1 MAESSSYSE
10 EYLKEAEKRIAE
22 MEDPAYEF
30 PQKLSRAD
38 WIMAIALII
47 ICGVSIIAVGFMQ

>member
-1 MAESSSYSE
+1 MAESSRYSE

-22 MEDPAYEF
+22 MEDPDYEF

-38 WIMAIALII
+38 WFMAIALII